1 MNSKASPPTALS
13 GLRVLDLSRILAGP
27 YCTQLLGDFGADVIK
42 VERPSHGDDTRKW
55 GPPYL
60 KDSQGKDLAESAY
73 YLCCNRNKRSIAIDI
88 GQTQGQAL
96 IRQLLEQTDV
106 LIENYKVG
114 DMQKFNL
121 SYAQLK
127 DEFPR
132 LVYCSITGFGQ
143 DGPDAK
149 RPGYDFMIQA
159 MGGIMSATGPKEG
172 KPYKTGVGIAD
183 MMCGMYAAN
192 AIQAA
197 LLYRERSGKGQYI
210 DCALFDAQLSWL
222 ANNGLNYL
230 TTGEPA
236 ERYGNGHPN
245 IVPYDV
251 YPCEDQYMALAIG
264 NDAQFSRFCQA
275 ACMLDVA
282 TDPRFDTNANRT
294 ANRDTLKPIIEQA
307 TKSKPLKTWLKVL
320 TELNVPCGPVNT
332 VEQAFAEPQA
342 KHRGMHLRMPH
353 PSARNNQVDLIANP
367 VKFSETPV
375 SYRHHPPSLAEHNN
389 NILIE
394 ELNLD
399 EATLADLRAKS
410 II

>member
-1 MNSKASPPTALS
+1 MSSTNPVPYALN
-13 GLRVLDLSRILAGP
+13 GLRILDLSRILAGP
-27 YCTQLLGDFGADVIK
+27 YCTQLLGDFGAEVIK
-42 VERPSHGDDTRKW
+42 VERPGHGDDTRKW

-60 KDSQGKDLAESAY
+60 KDSQGEPLAESAY
-73 YLCCNRNKRSIAIDI
+73 YLCCNRNKRSLTIDI
-88 GQTQGQAL
+88 SQPEGQDL
-96 IRQLLEQTDV
+96 IRQLLIKTDV
-106 LIENYKVG
+106 FIENYKVG

-159 MGGIMSATGPKEG
+159 MGGIMSATGPVDG

-197 LLYRERSGKGQYI
+197 LLYRERSGMGQYI
-210 DCALFDAQLSWL
+210 DCALFDSQLAWL

-230 TTGEPA
+230 TSGEPA
-236 ERYGNGHPN
+236 ERFGNGHPN

-264 NDAQFSRFCQA
+264 NDGQFARFCECA
-275 ACMLDVA
+275 AIPEIA
-282 TDPRFDTNANRT
+282 NDPRFAVNEDRV
-294 ANRDTLKPIIEQA
+294 ANRDVLTPIIEQ
-307 TKSKPLKTWLKVL
+307 TTRSKPLHFWLEALNK
-320 TELNVPCGPVNT
+320 LNVPCGPVNT

-342 KHRGMHLRMPH
+342 QYRGMHLKMPH
-353 PSARNNQVDLIANP
+353 PDALDNTVDLIANP

-375 SYRHHPPSLAEHNN
+375 SYRYHPPALGEHSDSV
-389 NILIE
+389 LTE
-394 ELNLD
+394 ELGLD
-399 EATLADLRAKS
+399 KARLKKLKAKS

>member
-1 MNSKASPPTALS
+1 MNSQSSAPSALS

-27 YCTQLLGDFGADVIK
+27 YCTQLLGDFGAEVIK
-42 VERPSHGDDTRKW
+42 VERPGVGDDTRKW

-60 KDSQGKDLAESAY
+60 KDSQGEDLAESAY

-88 GQTQGQAL
+88 SRAEGQSL
-96 IRQLLEQTDV
+96 IRKLLKNTDV

-127 DEFPR
+127 DEFPS

-159 MGGIMSATGPKEG
+159 MGGIMSATGPADG

-197 LLYRERSGKGQYI
+197 LYYRERSGRGQYI
-210 DCALFDAQLSWL
+210 DCALFDSQLSWL

-230 TTGEPA
+230 TSGEPA
-236 ERYGNGHPN
+236 ERHGNGHPN

-251 YPCEDQYMALAIG
+251 YPCADQYMALAIG
-264 NDAQFSRFCQA
+264 NDAQFSRFCKA
-275 ACMLDVA
+275 AALPDIA
-282 TDPRFDTNANRT
+282 TDPRFEKNADRV
-294 ANRDTLKPIIEQA
+294 ANRDVLDPIIEQA
-307 TKSKPLKTWLKVL
+307 TQTKALQTWLAIL

-342 KHRGMHLRMPH
+342 KHRGMHLRMAH
-353 PSARNNQVDLIANP
+353 PNAENNQLDLIANP

-375 SYRHHPPSLAEHNN
+375 SYRHHPPSLGEHSDD
-389 NILIE
+389 ILTK

-399 EATLADLRAKS
+399 AATLADLRAKS
-410 II
+410 VI